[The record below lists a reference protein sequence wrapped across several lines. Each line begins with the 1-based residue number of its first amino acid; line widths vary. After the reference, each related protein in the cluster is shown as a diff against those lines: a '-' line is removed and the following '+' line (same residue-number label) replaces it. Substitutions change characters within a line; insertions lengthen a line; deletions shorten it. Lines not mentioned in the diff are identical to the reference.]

1 MNLTADRLAQRF
13 AAELGADSVASDP
26 AQILLHKLDGQLSAL
41 LCRPANEAQLSTAL
55 RLCAEHDAAVIP
67 WGGGTAMTVGN
78 VPRQIDVVI
87 STERLARIIDHD
99 HANLTVTAES
109 GVVLA
114 RLQNELT
121 KRHQFAP
128 LEAPFPD
135 CATIG
140 GIIAANLNGPRR
152 SYYGSVRDLVIG
164 IRVVL
169 MSGETIKAGGKVV
182 KNVAGY
188 DMCKLFVGSLGTLG
202 IISQATVRLAPLP
215 ESSAMLV
222 VSGNFDDAQ
231 QFTNELGQSR
241 LLPAAVTLRVEGN
254 HWLVAVHLEGFA
266 ETVARSQR
274 EVRGMADNLGLKTQ
288 LLTANEQGAFRR
300 FVEDFP
306 LQSQTL
312 VFRITLPRAE
322 LFPCAQTLSR
332 WEKVTVVADAITGTA
347 WVAAAPTRTALQRFL
362 QLAAMARDHRG
373 HAIIFSAPAELKR
386 GVEVWGE
393 SPPTLSLMRGVKR
406 QFDPKELLNPGRF
419 IGGL

>member
-1 MNLTADRLAQRF
+1 MNSTADRLAQRF
-13 AAELGADSVASDP
+13 AAELGDDSVAADS
-26 AQILLHKLDGQLSAL
+26 AQLDSRKVDGQLPDL

-55 RLCAEHDAAVIP
+55 RLCAEHEAAVIP
-67 WGGGTAMTVGN
+67 WGGGTAMAIGN
-78 VPRQIDVVI
+78 APRHMDVVI

-99 HANLTVTAES
+99 HANLTVSAES
-109 GVVLA
+109 GAVLA
-114 RLQNELT
+114 RLQGELT
-121 KRHQFAP
+121 NEHQFAP
-128 LEAPFPD
+128 LEAPFPN

-169 MSGETIKAGGKVV
+169 IGGEKIKAGGKVV

-202 IISQATVRLAPLP
+202 IISEATVRLAPLP
-215 ESSAMLV
+215 ESSATLV
-222 VSGNFDDAQ
+222 VSGSFDDAR
-231 QFTNELGQSR
+231 QFGNELGRTR
-241 LLPAAVTLRVEGN
+241 LLPAAVILRLEGN
-254 HWLVAVHLEGFA
+254 HWLLAVRLEGFA

-274 EVRGMADNLGLKTQ
+274 EVWGIADSLGLKIQ
-288 LLTANEQGAFRR
+288 VLTADEQGAFWR

-306 LQSQTL
+306 LQTETL
-312 VFRITLPRAE
+312 VFRVTLPRAE
-322 LFPCAQTLSR
+322 LFRCVQTFSR
-332 WEKVTVVADAITGTA
+332 WENVTVVADAIAGTA
-347 WVAAAPTRTALQRFL
+347 WLAAAPTPTALQRFL
-362 QLAAMARDHRG
+362 ELAARARDRRG

-393 SPPTLSLMRGVKR
+393 SPPTLSLMRGVKH

-419 IGGL
+419 LGGL